1 MEDSLYYSVSV
12 ALCLFLYVLLSSLR
26 RTPTG
31 GTPPLPPGPSALSA
45 IGPLLFLGRSNFS
58 IEPVIRAAKAR
69 YGPVFTLQLV
79 PPARPS
85 SSPTAPRAHRALVQR
100 GAAFAGRPPAALPGA
115 VFSSG
120 QRTVTSAAYGPLWTA
135 LRRNL
140 AAKTPPPLAPP
151 RRVRRRPPPRAVAG
165 LVDAIAGLVDAIAE
179 QQHDVRGDGVVVVEG
194 PLHRA
199 VVQVTVA
206 MCFGEGVV
214 EEPALSRRSRR
225 HSGSLRRRC
234 VGGRRSSSRLS
245 FAQAAAR
252 PRAGVDFSSGAYVDS
267 LLGLWVPEE
276 DGGGGSRRRR
286 LTEGEVVSLCA
297 EFLTAGADSTAAVA
311 QWAMANLVARPEVQA
326 RLRAEI
332 RGVVTVTGG
341 GVVEEEQLWRMPYL
355 RAVVL
360 ETLRRHPPGHFVLP
374 HAATET
380 TTTLVEGF
388 KVPPRATV
396 NFTVAEF
403 GLDEEVWAAPMEFR
417 PERFMPGGE
426 GEDVDLT
433 GSKEIKMMP
442 FGVGRRM
449 CPGVAMA
456 MLHLQYLV
464 ANLVNEFEWSAVE
477 GETVDFAEKQ
487 ELSVVM
493 RRPLRA
499 TVVRKATLRRALN
512 QGPLLQLCFQCFVW
526 RNRQATLACGLTHS
540 HWGQ

>member
-1 MEDSLYYSVSV
+1 MME
-12 ALCLFLYVLLSSLR
+12 
-26 RTPTG
+26 
-31 GTPPLPPGPSALSA
+31 
-45 IGPLLFLGRSNFS
+45 
-58 IEPVIRAAKAR
+58 
-69 YGPVFTLQLV
+69 
-79 PPARPS
+79 
-85 SSPTAPRAHRALVQR
+85 
-100 GAAFAGRPPAALPGA
+100 
-115 VFSSG
+115 
-120 QRTVTSAAYGPLWTA
+120 
-135 LRRNL
+135 
-140 AAKTPPPLAPP
+140 
-151 RRVRRRPPPRAVAG
+151 
-165 LVDAIAGLVDAIAE
+165 
-179 QQHDVRGDGVVVVEG
+179 
-194 PLHRA
+194 
-199 VVQVTVA
+199 
-206 MCFGEGVV
+206 
-214 EEPALSRRSRR
+214 
-225 HSGSLRRRC
+225 LRRRQEELFAPLIRA
-234 VGGRRSSSRLS
+234 GRRE
-245 FAQAAAR
+245 AKG
-252 PRAGVDFSSGAYVDS
+252 GVDFSSGAYVDS

-512 QGPLLQLCFQCFVW
+512 QGPLLQLCFQCFVCSCTDKYFD
-526 RNRQATLACGLTHS
+526 TLSISFFYKHS
-540 HWGQ
+540 YIK